1 MNVKKK
7 KSIIKCPCCLFEF
20 DQLHWLIS
28 HLREIKNGC
37 CFGADFVLNDL
48 EIFGC
53 KFCLIP
59 LQTANELANHL
70 EICLAANN
78 LKKEEPICLNED
90 QINFNFE
97 NKNNFNNNLIKQ
109 CKYCTK
115 SFKRNTDLQRHLLTH
130 TGERPFTC
138 SKCYF
143 SFRTKQTLET
153 HSKIHLNFTKEQY
166 QCSFCQ
172 KYFLSRSS
180 LKLHLRIHTGEAPFK
195 CQNVECC
202 LMFRTKK
209 LMNTH
214 YKNVHCQQIMQE
226 DGLLIQEPINNTK
239 FQQKLINSFD
249 NQSLALNGL
258 LELNT
263 KIGQKKCKKSLNLSE
278 NSAFVH
284 FGENIKRFE
293 VGRRR
298 KSEELQQQQHHC
310 NSIPFDMRTEQ
321 QLFEQQP
328 IAFGEPP
335 IRNIGS
341 VPLYIDQNMLS
352 YTNHQQQ
359 QQQQNYC
366 QQQPTLQQQQIQ
378 MIEHNNQ
385 LQQQQQECN
394 IQQQHQQQQ
403 IQLVENN
410 QLLQQQQGQ
419 QHQQHRQINH
429 QQPFCSNDLF
439 NNSFNGTNNLSNLNS
454 NNRFNLSNISNSSTS
469 YFFQSD
475 AEYSRD
481 GQVHSIHS
489 LNGHSFR
496 SLTPL
501 IEYYINESNNEEL
514 NGGGVGEGIG
524 GGGEEELE
532 INNNNKYSLHLLIFV
547 WIKIAI
553 LILIMKNLCCF
564 LIFEKG
570 FFWF

>member
-1 MNVKKK
+1 MNVKNK

-37 CFGADFVLNDL
+37 CFGADFVLNDSEL
-48 EIFGC
+48 FGC

-78 LKKEEPICLNED
+78 LKKEEQICLNED

-97 NKNNFNNNLIKQ
+97 NKNNYNNLIKQ

-115 SFKRNTDLQRHLLTH
+115 SFKRNTDLQRHLLIH

-153 HSKIHLNFTKEQY
+153 HSKTHLNFTKEQY

-226 DGLLIQEPINNTK
+226 DGLIIQEPINNSK
-239 FQQKLINSFD
+239 SQQKMLNSFD

-263 KIGQKKCKKSLNLSE
+263 KIGQRKCKKSLNLSE

-284 FGENIKRFE
+284 FGENNIKRFE
-293 VGRRR
+293 IGRRR
-298 KSEELQQQQHHC
+298 KSEELQLQQHC

-341 VPLYIDQNMLS
+341 VPLYIDQN
-352 YTNHQQQ
+352 
-359 QQQQNYC
+359 
-366 QQQPTLQQQQIQ
+366 I
-378 MIEHNNQ
+378 
-385 LQQQQQECN
+385 
-394 IQQQHQQQQ
+394 
-403 IQLVENN
+403 
-410 QLLQQQQGQ
+410 
-419 QHQQHRQINH
+419 
-429 QQPFCSNDLF
+429 SNDLF
-439 NNSFNGTNNLSNLNS
+439 NTSFNNSNNLSNLNK
-454 NNRFNLSNISNSSTS
+454 FNLSNISNSSTS

-514 NGGGVGEGIG
+514 NGGGEGIG
-524 GGGEEELE
+524 GGGEGNSSNQQQQQQIFPSSSDICMDQNSNNQIDNEE
-532 INNNNKYSLHLLIFV
+532 SLLFSDI
-547 WIKIAI
+547 
-553 LILIMKNLCCF
+553 
-564 LIFEKG
+564 
-570 FFWF
+570 

>member
-1 MNVKKK
+1 MNVKNKK
-7 KSIIKCPCCLFEF
+7 NIIECPCCLFEF

-37 CFGADFVLNDL
+37 FGADLELNDSEL
-48 EIFGC
+48 FGC

-97 NKNNFNNNLIKQ
+97 NKNNCNNLIKQ

-153 HSKIHLNFTKEQY
+153 HSKTHLNFTKEQY

-226 DGLLIQEPINNTK
+226 DGHLIQEPINNTK

-249 NQSLALNGL
+249 NHSLALNGL

-284 FGENIKRFE
+284 FGENSKRFE

-298 KSEELQQQQHHC
+298 RSEELQQQQHC

-321 QLFEQQP
+321 QLFEQQV
-328 IAFGEPP
+328 FLL
-335 IRNIGS
+335 NF
-341 VPLYIDQNMLS
+341 
-352 YTNHQQQ
+352 NHKVVISWVGLRGVTAV
-359 QQQQNYC
+359 
-366 QQQPTLQQQQIQ
+366 TL
-378 MIEHNNQ
+378 
-385 LQQQQQECN
+385 
-394 IQQQHQQQQ
+394 
-403 IQLVENN
+403 
-410 QLLQQQQGQ
+410 
-419 QHQQHRQINH
+419 
-429 QQPFCSNDLF
+429 
-439 NNSFNGTNNLSNLNS
+439 
-454 NNRFNLSNISNSSTS
+454 
-469 YFFQSD
+469 SD
-475 AEYSRD
+475 ALQFITLYKR
-481 GQVHSIHS
+481 
-489 LNGHSFR
+489 
-496 SLTPL
+496 
-501 IEYYINESNNEEL
+501 
-514 NGGGVGEGIG
+514 
-524 GGGEEELE
+524 
-532 INNNNKYSLHLLIFV
+532 
-547 WIKIAI
+547 
-553 LILIMKNLCCF
+553 
-564 LIFEKG
+564 G
-570 FFWF
+570 F